1 MTHTTFLKPLI
12 SSSTVL
18 AAAFATILLCS
29 TASEAQP
36 AMQGHGHSQHGDR
49 MMRGNPEHMMEHH
62 LDRMAKAADATP
74 EQKAKLTTI
83 AKAAQADIKPLH
95 DQLRANRERGAALYT
110 AATID
115 RAAMEQHRA
124 EQFKIM
130 EQISHRRSQARLDSA
145 EVLSPEQRAKL
156 AAMMQKH
163 KGSERRHGMH
173 HDKPAVP
180 PAK

>member
-1 MTHTTFLKPLI
+1 MTHPIFVKPLI

-36 AMQGHGHSQHGDR
+36 AMQSHGHASGHAHGDR
-49 MMRGNPEHMMEHH
+49 MMRGNPEQMMERHV
-62 LDRMAKAADATP
+62 DRMAKTADATP
-74 EQKAKLTTI
+74 EQKTKLTAI

-95 DQLRANRERGAALYT
+95 DQLRANRERGAALYKAT
-110 AATID
+110 TID

-130 EQISHRRSQARLDSA
+130 EQISRRRSQARLDSA
-145 EVLSPEQRAKL
+145 EVLSPEQREKL
-156 AAMMQKH
+156 ATKMKRGH
-163 KGSERRHGMH
+163 ERHEHSR
-173 HDKPAVP
+173 K
-180 PAK
+180 